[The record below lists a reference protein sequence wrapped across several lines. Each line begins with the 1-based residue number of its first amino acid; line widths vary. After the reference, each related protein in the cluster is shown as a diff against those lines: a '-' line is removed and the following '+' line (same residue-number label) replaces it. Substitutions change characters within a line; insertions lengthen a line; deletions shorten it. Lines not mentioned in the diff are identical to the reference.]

1 MAQRRTAFAGF
12 YGELYPDDTLQTAYW
27 AVSRLALEVVGLF
40 DENCYPAYFEDTDY
54 IRRMHLLGLQEYR
67 VPGWE
72 TTPLLHI
79 GGGSR
84 LVTDTGLHAPEHAA
98 DIHAF
103 MKGSTAIIRR
113 AFWTDYATAKYGHI
127 PANDFS
133 IRVDPNVRG
142 GTPLD
147 AFVINERRRCTIEQ
161 LEQRLIDK
169 VRANPLIP
177 DVEMAAMIWEAETA
191 PGNPIHRRINGAK
204 YYRNG
209 TSLRLLTD
217 CAVLMGGGGARFG

>member
-12 YGELYPDDTLQTAYW
+12 YGELYVDSAPQTAYW
-27 AVSRLALEVVGLF
+27 AVSRLALEVIGLF

-54 IRRMHLLGLQEYR
+54 IRRAALLGFR
-67 VPGWE
+67 RFTVPGSE
-72 TTPLLHI
+72 RTVLHI

-84 LVTDTGLHAPEHAA
+84 LVTYKGLHAPEHAA

-103 MKGSTAIIRR
+103 MKGSTAIIQRG
-113 AFWTDYATAKYGHI
+113 WWEDYATGKYGQT
-127 PANDFS
+127 PSNDLS
-133 IRVDPNVRG
+133 IQVDPNAQD

-169 VRANPLIP
+169 VRANPLISN
-177 DVEMAAMIWEAETA
+177 VEMTAMIASAESA
-191 PGNPIHRRINGAK
+191 PGHPIHRRINGAK
-204 YYRNG
+204 YYRSG

-217 CAVLMGGGGARFG
+217 CAALMGGGEEGE

>member
-12 YGELYPDDTLQTAYW
+12 YGEVHPSSSPNSAFWGMT
-27 AVSRLALEVVGLF
+27 RLALEVVGLF
-40 DENCYPAYFEDTDY
+40 DENCYPAYFEDTDFG
-54 IRRMHLLGLQEYR
+54 RRLELLGLKR
-67 VPGWE
+67 FTVPGWE
-72 TTPLLHI
+72 KTPLLHI

-98 DIHAF
+98 GMRAF

-113 AFWTDYATAKYGHI
+113 SFWEDYAQMKYGA
-127 PANDFS
+127 PGLGDAS
-133 IRVDPNVRG
+133 VMVEPNAQD

-217 CAVLMGGGGARFG
+217 CAALMGGGGQPLV